1 MDSLS
6 LALQGTGF
14 KALLVE
20 LKEQRDEY
28 SMQLE
33 TADKP
38 EDIYRAQGKIA
49 AIDKIID
56 LPTTVQADLDI
67 EEDTDDYED

>member
-1 MDSLS
+1 
-6 LALQGTGF
+6 
-14 KALLVE
+14 
-20 LKEQRDEY
+20 
-28 SMQLE
+28 MQLE